1 MKKAGLVFLILSLM
15 GFAAIVISITAR
27 IFASQDSPPGEKPP
41 RLDTD
46 INVDTSDETVTPIPS
61 YPGKLTVQALG
72 MNSQPQWGLIE
83 NPSVPIPGRD
93 FQPENAWKYDTGDG
107 YILVLAGYSP
117 SNDDQGIV
125 FVDIDRQMGVI
136 TRSFTVPN
144 VHGSVHIV
152 KAVGARLVLETKG
165 NKTLYFDVPGL
176 RFVDSLD
183 EVVPTTSVWGAEALP
198 VLTGTMIPASP

>member
-1 MKKAGLVFLILSLM
+1 LMKKAGLVFLILSLM

-46 INVDTSDETVTPIPS
+46 INVDTPDETVTP
-61 YPGKLTVQALG
+61 

-136 TRSFTVPN
+136 TRSFTVPD